1 MIVKREQLVR
11 ISTADTIVSVQT
23 ATELIPVAIVA
34 VSMIL
39 KYRFSLIL
47 FLKILAMVNQY
58 VPRDFGAL
66 ATAVLILTNVATLI
80 LMIVKMELHAI
91 ITMVDIAASAPMA
104 LRQIQMATVL
114 TRAMKKLNSQKL

>member
-23 ATELIPVAIVA
+23 ATKLIPVAIVA

-66 ATAVLILTNVATLI
+66 ATAVLIL
-80 LMIVKMELHAI
+80 
-91 ITMVDIAASAPMA
+91 
-104 LRQIQMATVL
+104 RL
-114 TRAMKKLNSQKL
+114 TPTFSDKISFRINLQPTQF